1 MIMMMMTAMIMM
13 ALIMTAMIMMALK
26 MTAMIMMAL
35 MMMMMTTCEGL
46 VGCFLAHINISG
58 LLTDCRRADWQFHLY

>member
-1 MIMMMMTAMIMM
+1 MM
-13 ALIMTAMIMMALK
+13 IMTAMMMTK
-26 MTAMIMMAL
+26 MMMTLMMMTKMMMAL

-58 LLTDCRRADWQFHLY
+58 LLTDCGRADCQFHLYYRHEPGEG